1 MVTYKSKEEN
11 NVSDLFLSFILET
24 YKGDRISKFLKMY
37 MYFTLKIDY
46 KKAVLISYYT
56 DSDPI
61 LHVLNLVQNRER
73 ERTSYILVSLLSW
86 F

>member
-1 MVTYKSKEEN
+1 MFGHIHVKINKSKEEK
-11 NVSDLFLSFILET
+11 NVSLTSFILET
-24 YKGDRISKFLKMY
+24 DKGDRISKYFKMY

-61 LHVLNLVQNRER
+61 LHVH
-73 ERTSYILVSLLSW
+73 
-86 F
+86 